1 MIVVDANILAYYF
14 IQGAKTD
21 QAIRLH
27 QADPVWALPALWRH
41 EFLNILATL
50 GKTGTAPRKLLSEVW
65 SAAATRLKD
74 CERPVDNAKALHLAL
89 DYKVSAY
96 DAQYLSLADS
106 LGIPCVTED
115 AKLIRS
121 SKGTAMDMSGFLSS
135 AGA

>member
-27 QADPVWALPALWRH
+27 QADSVWALPALWRH

-50 GKTGTAPRKLLSEVW
+50 GKTGAAPRKLLSEIW

-74 CERPVDNAKALHLAL
+74 CERPVDYEKALLLAFDL
-89 DYKVSAY
+89 KISAY
-96 DAQYLSLADS
+96 DAQYLSLAGS
-106 LGIPCVTED
+106 LDIPFVTED
-115 AKLIRS
+115 AKLIKAS
-121 SKGTAMDMSGFLSS
+121 QGSAVNMAGFLAS